1 MPLILVIGGLLVSSL
16 FGVASVLDKIDD
28 IKNDNSQTGGLINA
42 GSIALIV
49 VGGLAVW
56 YVTKKK

>member
-16 FGVASVLDKIDD
+16 FGVASVLDKVDN
-28 IKNDNSQTGGLINA
+28 IKNDSQSGGLINA